1 MEDVTSPT
9 GKPRRRP
16 AKSAPAAEAVAA
28 DEPAAPKKRTR
39 AAKAGTTVVTAQANN
54 GTSGTPDRPGKAP
67 RKRQPKKQEPDDLI
81 TELDRV
87 LADLDPTPAPDEE
100 DRAKA
105 PLWAMIVADPGFTS
119 EHVAR
124 EAVRRVGADARDW
137 VAWVRGRYPGAGADA
152 APTWSRTGIFRL
164 RPDRSCGSCRQLFEL
179 QAFSF
184 PPRCLLFAAAALQVI
199 SCMFLHTSVSTPI
212 PRYH

>member
-54 GTSGTPDRPGKAP
+54 GTSGTPDRPAKAP

-152 APTWSRTGIFRL
+152 IARL
-164 RPDRSCGSCRQLFEL
+164 AAQHYATIARRHG
-179 QAFSF
+179 AGT
-184 PPRCLLFAAAALQVI
+184 AAAGLAG
-199 SCMFLHTSVSTPI
+199 SVAGVGDLARIQARLVLTVAAA
-212 PRYH
+212 